1 MKLKIKK
8 DHKLHNDNNLIK
20 IDFSLKREVFFVVI
34 SAVIGGL
41 TMVLPRT
48 ILELFSGEPYY
59 ISWIIYGHVIGVYSS
74 HAALAG
80 FVIHIITAISIGI
93 ITGIFLYKTNILNIS
108 KPVNGLLYGIFAGS
122 IIFIVWAIP
131 INQFVLMPESARTTA
146 ELYPTLSENE
156 ILEEMEY
163 NKPNILI
170 NSLIINLIFGI
181 TVGIISSFLSI
192 KFGSRYKCNI
202 CNVSF
207 SRIDIIKKHL
217 KLVHGKEP
225 IEQRKVV
232 ILGGGFGGI
241 QVLKQLQKAFQN
253 DIRVDITLLSQDNFF
268 LFTPML
274 HEVSSGMI
282 ETRHVAAPLRAFCK
296 RARFIESR
304 IESIDLD
311 NKKIE
316 FTNSLL
322 DSGLLGIIESKPE
335 STLISKDYSSSSPLS
350 SSDYK
355 QYSDSLK
362 SSSFIQPSSSEGN
375 NGFSQSLKYDYLVLA
390 LGSNTNFYGNKNI
403 EKASF
408 TMKTLYDAF
417 SIRSHI
423 ISTLEQSDIL
433 LIEEKQVA
441 IRPTTTTPRDE
452 ARAGEINNE
461 NYNQTDD
468 NYHDQINLQHLQKSL
483 TTYVVVGGGF
493 AGIESVGELN
503 DFIKESIKDYYQNID
518 LNDVKVILVN
528 SGSRI
533 LPEMPE
539 QLADFALEEL
549 KKKGVEVLLNNR
561 VIDVQALA
569 QKNISKNNNILT
581 INGPKRI
588 LLKDGKEI
596 IANTIVWTAGVVPER
611 SIVTI
616 PCEHDQRTGKVI
628 TDKYLHIKGFTD
640 VYAIGDCALITEPQT
655 GNPYPPTAQHAI
667 RQGKVAAENII
678 LDIKN
683 DFESRKHAKKQKEQ
697 KEEQGLEDNKIKNK
711 QQQKKKVEYSYQTRG
726 IMATIGKRN
735 GVAMIFGHS
744 IKGVFAWGIW
754 RFFYLSNLPSLENK
768 LRVLIDW
775 GVDMIFGK
783 NMTRLKSPIEIKD
796 IISKEEDNK

>member
-8 DHKLHNDNNLIK
+8 YHKLHNDNNLIK
-20 IDFSLKREVFFVVI
+20 IDFSLKREVFYVVI
-34 SAVIGGL
+34 AALIGGVI
-41 TMVLPRT
+41 MGLPK
-48 ILELFSGEPYY
+48 ILNQLLIGDQYY
-59 ISWIIYGHVIGVYSS
+59 LSWVIFGHVIGVYSS
-74 HAALAG
+74 NAALAG
-80 FVIHIITAISIGI
+80 FTIHMITATSIGI

-108 KPVNGLLYGIFAGS
+108 KPVNGLLYGLFAGS
-122 IIFIVWAIP
+122 IIFVVWAIP
-131 INQFVLMPESARTTA
+131 INQFILLPENARTIA
-146 ELYPTLSENE
+146 EIDPRLSEQQM
-156 ILEEMEY
+156 LEELES
-163 NKPNILI
+163 NKLNILL
-170 NSLIINLIFGI
+170 NSFTMNMIFGI
-181 TVGIISSFLSI
+181 TVGIVSSFLSI

-225 IEQRKVV
+225 IEQRKVI

-304 IESIDLD
+304 TESIDLE

-316 FTNSLL
+316 FTNPLL
-322 DSGLLGIIESKPE
+322 DSGLLGIESKLNLSQP
-335 STLISKDYSSSSPLS
+335 YHSSSPPAPEI
-350 SSDYK
+350 
-355 QYSDSLK
+355 QEYSDSIKL
-362 SSSFIQPSSSEGN
+362 SSDTSKIDDN
-375 NGFSQSLKYDYLVLA
+375 NFSQSLKYDYLVLA

-403 EKASF
+403 EKTSF

-433 LIEEKQVA
+433 LIEEKQISVTPTA
-441 IRPTTTTPRDE
+441 SDEIRQRE
-452 ARAGEINNE
+452 VNNE
-461 NYNQTDD
+461 IYNLTDD
-468 NYHDQINLQHLQKSL
+468 NYPQSINLQNLKKSL

-493 AGIESVGELN
+493 AGVETVGELN
-503 DFIKESIKDYYQNID
+503 DFIKESILDYYQNLD

-539 QLADFALEEL
+539 QLADFALEGI

-561 VIDVQALA
+561 VLDVQPLA
-569 QKNISKNNNILT
+569 QNNMSKKDMLT

-611 SIVTI
+611 SVVTI
-616 PCEHDQRTGKVI
+616 SCEHDQRTGKVI
-628 TDKYLHIKGFTD
+628 TDKFLQIKGFTD
-640 VYAIGDCALITEPQT
+640 VYAIGDCALITDPET

-683 DFESRKHAKKQKEQ
+683 DFESRKNSKKQKE
-697 KEEQGLEDNKIKNK
+697 KGEEGDENKINDK
-711 QQQKKKVEYSYQTRG
+711 QEKKIEYSYQTRG

-783 NMTRLKSPIEIKD
+783 NITRLKSPIEIKD
-796 IISKEEDNK
+796 IISKETDNKY

>member
-1 MKLKIKK
+1 MEIDIKKLMDLKFMKLKIKK
-8 DHKLHNDNNLIK
+8 DRQLSNDNNLIK

-34 SAVIGGL
+34 SAIIGGL

-59 ISWIIYGHVIGVYSS
+59 MSWIIYGHVIGVYSS

-93 ITGIFLYKTNILNIS
+93 ITGIFLYRTNILNIS

-163 NKPNILI
+163 NKPDILI

-181 TVGIISSFLSI
+181 TVGIVSSFLSI
-192 KFGSRYKCNI
+192 KFGSRYKCTI

-217 KLVHGKEP
+217 KLVHGREP
-225 IEQRKVV
+225 IEQRKII

-311 NKKIE
+311 NKRIE

-322 DSGLLGIIESKPE
+322 DSGLLGIESNLNLSQK
-335 STLISKDYSSSSPLS
+335 YSSSSPPS
-350 SSDYK
+350 SEIH
-355 QYSDSLK
+355 QYSDSIK
-362 SSSFIQPSSSEGN
+362 PSFDTSRIDEN
-375 NGFSQSLKYDYLVLA
+375 YFSQSLKYDYLVLA

-433 LIEEKQVA
+433 LIEEKQVS
-441 IRPTTTTPRDE
+441 ITTTARDE
-452 ARAGEINNE
+452 EQGEKDNAIFSL
-461 NYNQTDD
+461 TDD
-468 NYHDQINLQHLQKSL
+468 HYPDPIHLRHLKKSL

-493 AGIESVGELN
+493 AGVETVGELN
-503 DFIKESIKDYYQNID
+503 DFIKESILDYYQNID
-518 LNDVKVILVN
+518 LTDVKVILVN

-533 LPEMPE
+533 LPELPE

-549 KKKGVEVLLNNR
+549 KKKDVEVLLNNR
-561 VIDVQALA
+561 VLDVQPIGLN
-569 QKNISKNNNILT
+569 NISKKDMLT

-611 SIVTI
+611 SVVTI

-628 TDKYLHIKGFTD
+628 TDKYLQIKGFTD
-640 VYAIGDCALITEPQT
+640 VYAIGDCALITDPQT

-678 LDIKN
+678 LGIKN
-683 DFESRKHAKKQKEQ
+683 DFESRKNSKKQKEE
-697 KEEQGLEDNKIKNK
+697 KEEKEDNQVNDK
-711 QQQKKKVEYSYQTRG
+711 QKKKIEYSYQTRG

-783 NMTRLKSPIEIKD
+783 NITRLKSPIEMKD
-796 IISKEEDNK
+796 IISKEADNK